1 MSTGSSARPPV
12 SGRMPDTPKKSSAA
26 KVVFGI
32 VGGFAALVFLLIVA
46 GAGIGFFL
54 MHRAK
59 QEGLNPELI
68 RKNPSLA
75 VAEMEVIRNPDVQL
89 ISSNDSAGIMVVR
102 DRKTGKKTTLKF
114 DPEKKMMVSV
124 EDRGKPSEAPVDSNA
139 AKVEVNDGN
148 TSVKIGGDAGN
159 LPAWLPVYPGAA
171 PQNTASV
178 NENGKQSGT
187 YVFASSDSTEK
198 ILSYYSDQLTAANM
212 KLTRA
217 ASGSDSGV
225 VTATQDDTGRTIVV
239 TASSKSDGTHVSVTY
254 EEKAGQGQL

>member
-1 MSTGSSARPPV
+1 MSSGSSIRPQTPAGMPPAR
-12 SGRMPDTPKKSSAA
+12 KSSAA
-26 KVVFGI
+26 RVVFGI
-32 VGGFAALVFLLIVA
+32 VGGFAALVFLVIVA
-46 GAGIGFFL
+46 GAGLGFFL

-75 VAEMEVIRNPDVQL
+75 TAEMEIIRNPDIQML
-89 ISSNDSAGIMVVR
+89 SSNDSAGIMVIR
-102 DRKTGKKTTLKF
+102 DRKTGKRTTLKF
-114 DPEKKMMVSV
+114 DPEKKMMIAV
-124 EDRGKPSEAPVDSNA
+124 EDHGKPSQTTVDPNA
-139 AKVEVNDGN
+139 GTVEVNDAN
-148 TSVKIGGDAGN
+148 SSVKVGGDAGN

-187 YVFASSDSTEK
+187 YFFVSQDSAEK
-198 ILSYYSDQLTAANM
+198 VLGYYSDQFTASNM

-217 ASGSDSGV
+217 ASDSDSGV
-225 VTATQDDTGRTIVV
+225 ITATQDDNGRKVVV
-239 TASSKSDGTHVSVTY
+239 TSSSKSDGTHVSVTY